1 MKVTKDQINSF
12 FEGEKLAV
20 AGVSRSTKKFG
31 YHVFKE
37 LKDKNYSVI
46 PINPNAE
53 TIDNV
58 KCYKSVSELPSDID
72 SILIVTPKQE
82 TDTALRESIQKGI
95 KNIWVQQMSE
105 TEETLKIAEEYQWD
119 IIFGKC
125 VFMFSEPV
133 KGIHKFH
140 KTIIKIFGGLPK

>member
-12 FEGEKLAV
+12 FEGKKLAV
-20 AGVSRSTKKFG
+20 AGVSRSPKKFG

-37 LKDKNYSVI
+37 LKDKNYSVL

-53 TIDNV
+53 TIDDE
-58 KCYKSVSELPSDID
+58 KCYKNISDLPTGID

-82 TDTALRESIQKGI
+82 TDSALKEAIQKGI

-105 TEETLKIAEEYQWD
+105 TEETQKIAEEYQRE

-133 KGIHKFH
+133 KGIHRFH